1 MELRQLKYFVAVAE
15 ELHFRRAAERLYVA
29 QPAVSEQ
36 IRKLEAEL
44 GVRLFDRTNRRV
56 AITEAGAA
64 LLEEGRRVLAQAH
77 AAQLAA
83 RNARER
89 AGARLR
95 IGYVPDSLPAS
106 VPRALQHLAGG
117 AARVDVSMETGP
129 AVRLIQRVRDGL
141 LDAVITGMPAPT
153 DGLLVNSLGHQSMV
167 VAMAA
172 TDKRAVAPAVSL
184 ARLAPARLVVMPRA
198 VNPAFHDA
206 VMAFARDAAIAPTLF
221 EVPEPQVESVLLAVA
236 AGSGPAILPAAV
248 TERYAVPGVRFVP
261 LEDGAVAF
269 ESAVLT
275 QPDAENP
282 ATGAFLR
289 AVARFVPATVNEEA
303 EARAARPALRL
314 AA

>member
-64 LLEEGRRVLAQAH
+64 MLEEGRRVLAQADT
-77 AAQLAA
+77 AQLAA

-95 IGYVPDSLPAS
+95 IGYLPDSLPAS
-106 VPRALQHLAGG
+106 VPRALQHLAG
-117 AARVDVSMETGP
+117 AKSRVDVSMETGQ
-129 AVRLIQRVRDGL
+129 AVRLIERVRDRQ
-141 LDAVITGMPAPT
+141 LDAVVAGLPAATG
-153 DGLLVNSLGHQSMV
+153 GLHVTSLGRQSMV
-167 VAMAA
+167 AA
-172 TDKRAVAPAVSL
+172 IAETDTRAVAPALSL
-184 ARLAPARLVVMPRA
+184 ARLAPPRLMVMPRA

-206 VMAFARDAAIAPTLF
+206 VLALCRDAGLAPALF
-221 EVPEPQVESVLLAVA
+221 EVPEPHVESVLLAVA
-236 AGSGPAILPAAV
+236 AGTGPAVLPAAV
-248 TERYAVPGVRFVP
+248 TDRYAVPGVRFVP
-261 LEDGAVAF
+261 LEDGAAGF

-275 QPDAENP
+275 HPDADNV
-282 ATGAFLR
+282 ATVAFLR
-289 AVARFVPATVNEEA
+289 ALARFTTVPESREGEA
-303 EARAARPALRL
+303 EAVRPALRL

>member
-64 LLEEGRRVLAQAH
+64 LLEEGRRVLAQAD

-95 IGYVPDSLPAS
+95 IGYLPDSLPSS
-106 VPRALQHLAGG
+106 VPRALQSLAGA
-117 AARVDVSMETGP
+117 AARVEISMETGP
-129 AVRLIQRVRDGL
+129 AVRLIQEVRDRQLDLVVAGL
-141 LDAVITGMPAPT
+141 PAATG
-153 DGLLVNSLGHQSMV
+153 GLHVTSLGHQSMV
-167 VAMAA
+167 AAIAA
-172 TDKRAVAPAVSL
+172 TDTRAVAPALSL
-184 ARLAPARLVVMPRA
+184 ARLDPSRLVVMPRSI
-198 VNPAFHDA
+198 NPAFHDA
-206 VMAFARDAAIAPTLF
+206 VLSLCRDAGVAPALF
-221 EVPEPQVESVLLAVA
+221 EVPEPRVESVLLAVA
-236 AGSGPAILPAAV
+236 SGAGPAILPAAV
-248 TERYAVPGVRFVP
+248 TDRYAVPGVRYVP

-275 QPDAENP
+275 HPDAENP
-282 ATGAFLR
+282 ATDAFLR
-289 AVARFVPATVNEEA
+289 AVTRFAPAP
-303 EARAARPALRL
+303 EARDANGARPALRL

>member
-64 LLEEGRRVLAQAH
+64 LLEEGRRVLAQADT
-77 AAQLAA
+77 AQLAA
-83 RNARER
+83 RNARDR

-95 IGYVPDSLPAS
+95 IGYLPDSLPAS
-106 VPRALQHLAGG
+106 IPRTLQHLAGT
-117 AARVDVSMETGP
+117 APRVDVSMETGP
-129 AVRLIQRVRDGL
+129 AVRLIQEVRDRQ
-141 LDAVITGMPAPT
+141 LDAVVAGLPAAT
-153 DGLLVNSLGHQSMV
+153 SGLQVTSLGHQSMV
-167 VAMAA
+167 AA
-172 TDKRAVAPAVSL
+172 IAASDTRAVAPALSL
-184 ARLAPARLVVMPRA
+184 ARLAPARLVVMPRVA
-198 VNPAFHDA
+198 NPAFHDA
-206 VMAFARDAAIAPTLF
+206 VMSLCRDAAVAPALF
-221 EVPEPQVESVLLAVA
+221 EVSEPRVESVLLAVA
-236 AGSGPAILPAAV
+236 AGAGPAVLPAAV
-248 TERYAVPGVRFVP
+248 TDRYAVPGVRYVP

-275 QPDAENP
+275 HPEADNP
-282 ATGAFLR
+282 ATLAFLR
-289 AVARFVPATVNEEA
+289 SLARFATAPEVRDA
-303 EARAARPALRL
+303 DAAARPALRL

>member
-64 LLEEGRRVLAQAH
+64 LLEESRRVLAHAD

-95 IGYVPDSLPAS
+95 IGYLADSLPAS
-106 VPRALQHLAGG
+106 VPRALQQLAG
-117 AARVDVSMETGP
+117 AAPRVDVSMETGP
-129 AVRLIQRVRDGL
+129 AVRLIQQVRDRQ
-141 LDAVITGMPAPT
+141 LDAVVAGLPAAT
-153 DGLLVNSLGHQSMV
+153 SGLLVTSLGRQSV
-167 VAMAA
+167 VAAIAA
-172 TDKRAVAPAVSL
+172 TDTRAVAPALSL
-184 ARLAPARLVVMPRA
+184 ARLDPPRLVVMPRA

-206 VMAFARDAAIAPTLF
+206 VLGLCRDAAIAPALF
-221 EVPEPQVESVLLAVA
+221 EVPEPRVESVLLAVA
-236 AGSGPAILPAAV
+236 AGAGPAVLPAAV
-248 TERYAVPGVRFVP
+248 TDRYAVPGVRFVP
-261 LEDGAVAF
+261 LEDGALAF

-275 QPDAENP
+275 HPDDDNP
-282 ATGAFLR
+282 ATVAFLR
-289 AVARFVPATVNEEA
+289 ALARFVPPSEA
-303 EARAARPALRL
+303 EQRAASTARPSLRL
-314 AA
+314 AV

>member
-44 GVRLFDRTNRRV
+44 GVRLFERTNRHV
-56 AITEAGAA
+56 SMTEPGAA
-64 LLEEGRRVLAQAH
+64 LLEESRRVLAQAD

-95 IGYVPDSLPAS
+95 IGYLADSLPAS
-106 VPRALQHLAGG
+106 VPRGLQQLAGG
-117 AARVDVSMETGP
+117 APRVDVTMETGP
-129 AVRLIQRVRDGL
+129 AIRLIQQVRDRQ
-141 LDAVITGMPAPT
+141 LDAVVAGLPAAT
-153 DGLLVNSLGHQSMV
+153 SGLLVTSLGRQSV
-167 VAMAA
+167 VAAIAA
-172 TDKRAVAPAVSL
+172 TDTRAVLPALSL
-184 ARLAPARLVVMPRA
+184 ARLDPSRLVVMPRA

-206 VMAFARDAAIAPTLF
+206 VLGLCRDAAIAPTLF
-221 EVPEPQVESVLLAVA
+221 EVPEPRVESVLLAVA
-236 AGSGPAILPAAV
+236 AGAGPAVLPAAV
-248 TERYAVPGVRFVP
+248 TDRYALPGVRFVP
-261 LEDGAVAF
+261 LEDGAAAF

-275 QPDAENP
+275 HPDADNP
-282 ATGAFLR
+282 AIVAFLR
-289 AVARFVPATVNEEA
+289 ALARFTPPSDAERREA
-303 EARAARPALRL
+303 SAPGPALTL